1 MAGSAEVPT
10 SRCLSQGFFTVN
22 WHKHA
27 LKQKH
32 HVYIKETYIYIY
44 INIPVFFPTFHHIH
58 LSQSH
63 THTHTSHTTSKNSS
77 KPSRDIVGMAVSQT
91 PHNFLWNC
99 ETSLHTVFFELVS
112 LSILFCQLTATSVV
126 KLSGAVA
133 CQTWQSFDARIV
145 TALSHR

>member
-32 HVYIKETYIYIY
+32 HVYIKETYIYISIY
-44 INIPVFFPTFHHIH
+44 LFFFQHFIIFI
-58 LSQSH
+58 SRSH